1 MVLLPILAREA
12 RRAKT
17 SGHLS
22 FPARCCLFAVFMGIY
37 LLIEAKQWTASAA
50 IGREI
55 FQILVWIAFAFC
67 LFSGVMFASGLLC
80 QERRDGSLALLFLA
94 RLTGLDVIL
103 GKLAA
108 ILQELLG
115 PRFADYQRAQDP
127 VFRNLLTITARFDL
141 PVTVAM
147 EVYSLK
153 AQPGASERA
162 MQLLGEHAFQNYVQR
177 GWADWLK

>member
-12 RRAKT
+12 RRAAKRPVIYRFR
-17 SGHLS
+17 LAAV
-22 FPARCCLFAVFMGIY
+22 FFAVFMGIY
-37 LLIEAKQWTASAA
+37 LLIQASAA
-50 IGREI
+50 IGRDI

-80 QERRDGSLALLFLA
+80 QERRDGSLALLFLT

-115 PRFADYQRAQDP
+115 PRFAGYQRAQDP